1 LANLL
6 FQNLNTEMSVII
18 VLVIIG
24 VVVAGGF
31 LVAFIWSVK
40 SGQYDDTYSPA
51 VRMLFDDTHP
61 VDEPIEIRDKKQT
74 TKIKTKNSIQNQN

>member
-1 LANLL
+1 
-6 FQNLNTEMSVII
+6 MSAII

-31 LVAFIWSVK
+31 LAAFVWSVR

-61 VDEPIEIRDKKQT
+61 VDEPIELRDKK
-74 TKIKTKNSIQNQN
+74 KSEKTKTKK